1 MATVT
6 ASKWGTT
13 GYNGDT
19 SFANTRSQATGNY
32 SLVNNDTSSDK
43 VMTSF
48 FHSAG
53 SKGSTWDLRRT
64 FYAFNVSAY
73 ASHTITNLKVYYV
86 PTATGSGTC
95 KVALVKSTAQG
106 NADTNLANA
115 DYDSYDQTVDYAAND
130 GTDIWADSASLS
142 YFDLNATAV
151 SAFTSSYLKI
161 CILEYTHDY
170 NNLAPLSNTNIS
182 GYLNASSTVPYLS
195 FTAVA
200 SGYDNDIIGVSSTN
214 IGSVINVATADISQ
228 VIGV

>member
-19 SFANTRSQATGNY
+19 SFANTRGQATGNY
-32 SLVNNDTSSDK
+32 ALVNNDTSSDR

-48 FHSAG
+48 FYSAG

-86 PTATGSGTC
+86 PTATGNGTC
-95 KVALVKSTAQG
+95 KVAIVKSTAQG

-115 DYDSYDQTVDYAAND
+115 DYDSFDDSVDYAAND
-130 GTDIWADSASLS
+130 GTDVWLDGTALS

-151 SAFTSSYLKI
+151 SAFTSSYLKL
-161 CILEYTHDY
+161 CLLEYTHDY
-170 NNLAPLSNTNIS
+170 LDNAPFSNTNIS

-200 SGYDNDIIGVSSTN
+200 PGYGNEIIGVGSSD
-214 IGSVINVATADISQ
+214 ISQVINVATADISQ